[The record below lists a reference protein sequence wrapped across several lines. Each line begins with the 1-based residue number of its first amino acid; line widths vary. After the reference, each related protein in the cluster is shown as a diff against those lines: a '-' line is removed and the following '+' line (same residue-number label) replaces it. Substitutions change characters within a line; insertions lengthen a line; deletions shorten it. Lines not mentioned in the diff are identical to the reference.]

1 VLNEVDPQA
10 TLTTASSTV
19 IQTKNYVNRSW
30 FAGYMAALR
39 ARAVR
44 PDSIAVHLYPW
55 LKQGPGNGTLKQRE
69 RGLGLAKQVIANN
82 GFAKLPIW
90 DTEMNYGNQRPSNPW
105 PKVKYS
111 QNKGS
116 AYLAQTYLYS
126 LSNGVT
132 QVYWYG
138 WDDYGLGIWPTSKSG
153 RVLKPGVTY
162 NNLNRWLSGAK
173 NGGCTPIGSISTCTI
188 KRKKTK
194 QFFVFRSSVKKKTY
208 TVPTK
213 WKVRTA
219 CNVLDSCKPIRKG
232 RVKVGLSPLLLT
244 K

>member
-1 VLNEVDPQA
+1 
-10 TLTTASSTV
+10 
-19 IQTKNYVNRSW
+19 
-30 FAGYMAALR
+30 M
-39 ARAVR
+39 
-44 PDSIAVHLYPW
+44 
-55 LKQGPGNGTLKQRE
+55 
-69 RGLGLAKQVIANN
+69 
-82 GFAKLPIW
+82 
-90 DTEMNYGNQRPSNPW
+90 
-105 PKVKYS
+105 
-111 QNKGS
+111 
-116 AYLAQTYLYS
+116 
-126 LSNGVT
+126 
-132 QVYWYG
+132 
-138 WDDYGLGIWPTSKSG
+138 
-153 RVLKPGVTY
+153 TY